1 MKKIFKKVPAYAVI
15 SLVLIVT
22 VAVSILAATTV
33 LDLNND
39 AKIDDED
46 VKLVMNS
53 VVDKSE
59 GALSD
64 KTLADYDAN
73 GELNVLDV
81 IALKKV
87 IFANAN
93 INDGFTKGIY

>member
-1 MKKIFKKVPAYAVI
+1 MKKFFKKAPAYAVI
-15 SLVLIVT
+15 SLILIVT
-22 VAVSILAATTV
+22 IAISVLAATTV

-39 AKIDDED
+39 AKIDNED

-53 VVDKSE
+53 IVDKSE

-64 KTLADYDAN
+64 KTLADYDTN

-81 IALKKV
+81 IALKK
-87 IFANAN
+87 IIYANAS
-93 INDGFTKGIY
+93 IDDGFTKGIY